1 MRIISGKY
9 KGRRL
14 SPPSSLP
21 VRPTTDFAKEG
32 LFNILNNLIDF
43 GEIKALDL
51 FAGTGNITYELASRG
66 CPSITSVDVNFRCV
80 KYITE
85 TAKTLEIDSVGAI
98 KSEVFSFIENRA
110 DRYDFIFADP
120 PYDMPKAELLP
131 DIIFENELLSE
142 GGLLIFEHSSKKD
155 YNNHPRLVDFRS
167 YGNVGFSFFK

>member
-9 KGRRL
+9 KGKRL
-14 SPPSSLP
+14 FPPTSLP

-43 GEIKALDL
+43 EETKALDL

-66 CPSITSVDVNFRCV
+66 CPSITAVDVNFRCV

-85 TAKTLEIDSVGAI
+85 TAQILGMDAVQTV

-110 DRYDFIFADP
+110 DKYDFIFADP
-120 PYDMPKAELLP
+120 PYDMPKADILP
-131 DIIFENELLSE
+131 DLIFENLILKE
-142 GGLLIFEHSSKKD
+142 GGLLVFEHSSKKN
-155 YNNHPRLVDFRS
+155 YNEHPRLVDFRS
-167 YGNVGFSFFK
+167 YGNVGFSFFR

>member
-9 KGRRL
+9 RGKKL
-14 SPPSSLP
+14 FPPTSLP

-43 GEIKALDL
+43 DETKALDL

-66 CPSITSVDVNFRCV
+66 CPSITSVDVSLKCI

-85 TAKTLEIDSVGAI
+85 TAKSMEMDAVKPI

-131 DIIFENELLSE
+131 DLIFENELLN
-142 GGLLIFEHSSKKD
+142 GDGLLVFEHSSKKN
-155 YNNHPRLVDFRS
+155 YNEHPRLADFRS
-167 YGNVGFSFFK
+167 YGNVGFSFFR